1 MALQRYEWAD
11 SLLVERLL
19 EMSELLEICEQI
31 VSKAADNEQ
40 IEAVAIYSRETE
52 ARAYE
57 GEIESLTAAESH
69 GVGIRVVKDGRQ
81 GFDHDGTVT

>member
-40 IEAVAIYSRETE
+40 IEAVAIYSREKA
-52 ARAYE
+52 ARDNE
-57 GEIESLTAAESH
+57 GDIESLTAAE
-69 GVGIRVVKDGRQ
+69 
-81 GFDHDGTVT
+81 